1 MNGRKGTE
9 GRSLHR
15 SPGEDTNPKKLQL
28 NFGSAK
34 ALAALCLPSTIFQL
48 PKRLGW
54 WNGRHVRLRGVCR
67 KACGFKSRPEHYKC
81 FCFSR
86 LRIKLFRYLRCKK
99 TSTCRGKIP
108 PRRFKIPIPF
118 EHV

>member
-34 ALAALCLPSTIFQL
+34 ALAALGLPSTIFQV
-48 PKRLGW
+48 PKPLGW

-67 KACGFKSRPEHYKC
+67 KACGFKSRPEH
-81 FCFSR
+81 FFVFIGEIALSGP
-86 LRIKLFRYLRCKK
+86 LAH
-99 TSTCRGKIP
+99 S
-108 PRRFKIPIPF
+108 
-118 EHV
+118 V